1 MSFIIE
7 AQLKY
12 SHQNLLSLITS
23 SKPVE
28 CFYLLCHIGA
38 AVNDTNKETLQ
49 SAFETGADFRL
60 MVQDGT
66 DRVYYDVGSFK
77 FVFVSQ

>member
-1 MSFIIE
+1 M
-7 AQLKY
+7 
-12 SHQNLLSLITS
+12 
-23 SKPVE
+23 
-28 CFYLLCHIGA
+28 
-38 AVNDTNKETLQ
+38 NDTNKETLQ